1 MHRSQSPRIGILGTS
16 TFAPE
21 GGAKN
26 RAMDSQPSNTV
37 NCHMKRI
44 EEQMVL
50 GYELIS
56 LFKQEADVLRQDIN
70 VLMNRLMD
78 SVEDVH
84 EDVKPETYKDYKT
97 LKANIKSQKDENEL
111 LMKMLGTVSRETADQ
126 REKVAVCSE
135 RILRMEEAVGMIAH
149 NPVYKDDDDELYME
163 SLTKNETIEHTQGV
177 SPEANTREPPSER
190 GPRQS

>member
-1 MHRSQSPRIGILGTS
+1 
-16 TFAPE
+16 
-21 GGAKN
+21 
-26 RAMDSQPSNTV
+26 
-37 NCHMKRI
+37 
-44 EEQMVL
+44 MVL

-78 SVEDVH
+78 SVENVS

-111 LMKMLGTVSRETADQ
+111 LMKMLGTVSRETAEQ
-126 REKVAVCSE
+126 REKVQVCSE

-149 NPVYKDDDDELYME
+149 NPVYKDDEDDLYMD
-163 SLTKNETIEHTQGV
+163 SLTKNETIDHTHGA
-177 SPEANTREPPSER
+177 SPNDQTREPPSER
-190 GPRQS
+190 GPRQSNAYDSGNGFHLNPASASSSVEPKEWVDMEGDDDPVLIEQ